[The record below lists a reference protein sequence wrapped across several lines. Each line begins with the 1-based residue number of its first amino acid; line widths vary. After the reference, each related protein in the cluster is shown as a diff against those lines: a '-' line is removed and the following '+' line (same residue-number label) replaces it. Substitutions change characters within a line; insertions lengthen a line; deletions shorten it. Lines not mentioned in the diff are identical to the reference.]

1 MVDGKRSD
9 YIGLYFMPESSY
21 GVDPGIV
28 GAAVVNGT
36 SEAYRFVPDSTYKA
50 WVKLA
55 EKPSGMPKLPL
66 VDVPQIYATHD
77 YDTCKVKGIKDTGE
91 FSISM
96 HIHGPVTDFGTTGNT
111 GRTQP
116 PPWLHLAGSACGFLL
131 GSKTGQPGGGTAAEI
146 ATGTDSDTFTVSSG
160 TVDEGFVLAVDGPG
174 GSTALEIIRPTT
186 VASSTSVSSSVY
198 NGVTW
203 GFTDTP
209 LATEKVYYACQGA
222 FDKRFEGVSES
233 FTLLLQRADNNASI
247 KFTGARCSGVEITS
261 KVGELPMIKLSF
273 IYRDYAYVNDQIDD
287 EPDYVSTFPC
297 PAVTQGAK
305 LWITW
310 DENADGIV
318 DASDR
323 KENMEVSSFNLKWTP
338 GYVRRK
344 ASTASDGI
352 AEVICSQK
360 SEFEVSFETLYNQD
374 WQDYLGLC
382 CNENF
387 ANLALAYWEP
397 NDDFVRTSA
406 TATRKGAWFAFV
418 TNAHQIEDPGSEG
431 EMDSIM
437 YQTIRLAC
445 GNYTGDNGSF
455 STSAHVD
462 TKWLIGVV

>member
-28 GAAVVNGT
+28 AASNVDGT
-36 SEAYRFVPDSTYKA
+36 SETYRFVPNSSRRA
-50 WVKLA
+50 FVRLA
-55 EKPSGMPKLPL
+55 EKPSGLPKQPL

-77 YDTCKVKGIKDTGE
+77 YDTCKVRGIKDTGE

-116 PPWLHLAGSACGFLL
+116 PPWLQLAGSACGFLL
-131 GSKTGQPGGGTAAEI
+131 GNKTGQSGGAADTV
-146 ATGTDSDTFTVSSG
+146 ATSTSGKVFTVTTG
-160 TVDEGFVLAVDGPG
+160 AVDEGHVLAIPAPG
-174 GSTALEIIRPTT
+174 SSTDFEIVRPTT
-186 VASSTSVSSSVY
+186 VASSTSVSNIAY
-198 NGVTW
+198 NGVDW
-203 GFTDTP
+203 GFTATP
-209 LATEKVYYACQGA
+209 VAAENVYYACQGA

-233 FTLLLQRADNNASI
+233 FTMLLQRADSNASI

-273 IYRDYAYVNDQIDD
+273 IYRDYVYVTDAIDD
-287 EPDYVSTFPC
+287 EPEYVTTFPC

-310 DENADGIV
+310 DEDADGNI

-323 KENMEVSSFNLKWTP
+323 KENMELSSFNLKWTP

-387 ANLALAYWEP
+387 ASLSLCYWEP
-397 NDDFVRTSA
+397 NADFVRTSA
-406 TATRKGAWFAFV
+406 TDTRQGAWFAFV
-418 TNAHQIEDPGSEG
+418 ANAHQLEDPGTEG

-437 YQTIRLAC
+437 YQTIRLGC
-445 GNYTGDNGSF
+445 GNYTGDNGNF
-455 STSAHVD
+455 GTSTHID